1 MQQIYVDYVRLLNF
15 VRCEFFVSAE
25 QVQQPDIPYHPVS
38 EPNMLPSNLVSEAI
52 ALTQRCTESLPLF
65 RRPLHTILYQLHQL
79 GLVYA
84 RESAGVDINSLVAG
98 PLYDTEYALL
108 EVLSSQ
114 RTAKYAVLDVEALLA
129 ATLQLYLW
137 VGPRK
142 MRPQVRLCSV
152 LASRVALALSL
163 FAPIPATQEEPAS
176 RKQPNPTSHVSLKNY
191 SSHCHSRPPGIN
203 NLVAWSLALA
213 SIVGAAVPIPEHQ
226 WLMRY
231 FTMHLKVMGLIDNID
246 GYRSL
251 LSIFPNVDGFDWIDL
266 EGLFHQVRKEEYE

>member
-1 MQQIYVDYVRLLNF
+1 MPRIGGNYVRLLNF

-25 QVQQPDIPYHPVS
+25 QVQLPDIPYHPVS
-38 EPNMLPSNLVSEAI
+38 EPNMLPSSLVSEAI

-65 RRPLHTILYQLHQL
+65 RGPLHTILYQLHQL

-84 RESAGVDINSLVAG
+84 RKPTTVHINSFVAG

-114 RTAKYAVLDVEALLA
+114 RKSNYAVIDVEVLLA

-142 MRPQVRLCSV
+142 MRPQVRLCSL

-163 FAPIPATQEEPAS
+163 FVPTPDLQEGPVSPEP
-176 RKQPNPTSHVSLKNY
+176 PNLPSHVSLKSY
-191 SSHCHSRPPGIN
+191 SSYCHSRPPGIN

-213 SIVGAAVPIPEHQ
+213 TIVGAAVPIPEYQ

-251 LSIFPNVDGFDWIDL
+251 VSSFPKVDGFDWIDL
-266 EGLFHQVRKEEYE
+266 EGLFNQVRKEEYE